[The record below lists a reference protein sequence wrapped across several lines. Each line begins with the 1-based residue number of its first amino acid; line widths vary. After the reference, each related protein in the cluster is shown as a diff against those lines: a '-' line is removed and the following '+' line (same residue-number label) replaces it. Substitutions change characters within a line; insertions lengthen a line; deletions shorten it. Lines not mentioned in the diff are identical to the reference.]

1 MKKNFTTFKSA
12 LIFICAF
19 LLMQFGNAQ
28 RIDIAGW
35 NFPINPGAVN
45 TYTADCGSGT
55 IYLDGTHGS
64 SAWTVG
70 LSNNESDAASYNYS
84 GVWISSTSISACGV
98 TTSTK
103 SITFCGNNGNSA
115 VIVVST
121 NNLKDIMMSYDTQ
134 VSGSGARNVV
144 WSHSTDGVNFEDDTT
159 FYYTN
164 SSTFKTSHIVDF
176 TGAVG
181 LNNQDSIYL
190 RITLNDASATNGSYR
205 LDNILITGES
215 NVPTTQQ
222 PVFSVTG
229 GNTCTPIDVTITSEE
244 GANIYYTTDGTD
256 PDDMNGTPYTGPVHI
271 AATTTLRA
279 VAYAPGL
286 AVSFE
291 ATATYTFPT
300 EVATI
305 SQFKSMDGD
314 FCMLT
319 CPVTAVFQNGS
330 YLFVEDE
337 AHTGLCIYGNV
348 GANFVN
354 GDIITGGICGSNT
367 TYNAIIEM
375 GTPHLMNAVPTSGAP
390 VEPVSVTFAQLRNN
404 WNTYDSRLVTVS
416 GVTFQQS
423 TISSGASAYQKI
435 YQGGDSLG
443 CGNTF
448 NTIGTYTIPLST
460 ANVTGIT
467 INNATIKRISP
478 RNASDIADLMPSI
491 TIVSPSEGLV
501 IEQGTAVHVDVDIE
515 NFSFE
520 NGCMVEGKLL
530 INGQPV
536 TTQYLHSGSE
546 LNYFENMN
554 LAQYMTTYGTYT
566 VIMSLVNADSTQF
579 TIPAIDSVHFIYQDV
594 YVAIET
600 SESSLSFTETGES
613 HTFTV
618 TAFRLNAPITVSVDN
633 SAFTVTP
640 TTLTQTAQAETVTV
654 TFTGSESA
662 TGTVTLTSGTT
673 TATVTLHAVIPI
685 DTLIYSVGF
694 EAAEGFAKTTT
705 YNNDNPAFFGP
716 EGQQWGVVHGSVS
729 STGAIVG
736 AQSMLMRFYGS
747 TTSAHFGH
755 TGYTYTNFDLRNVT
769 KVEFSAKTPNGLKL
783 RASFSHDGG
792 ENYEGDSLF
801 ATTGTPQRYTYYISD
816 SGQYNFVRVKFAVVL
831 PVDTPNGSIDVHI
844 DSVMVYGVLGI
855 EADIVET
862 PVISADAGIYMSPFN
877 ASITCETEGARIYYT
892 TDGTTPTENSTQY
905 TAPIEISNSCTLKAR
920 AFKGGFE
927 ASNTATAEYIF
938 PVSVATIAD
947 FKAAGALNDSVTYAI
962 TGDVTFVYRN
972 ARRIFIEDATGG
984 LLVYDEYNPVV
995 TGTYNEGDIISGGI
1009 IGTYTV
1015 FNGMQ
1020 ELIPTVDWAAAS
1032 GTATVTPTVVTAADI
1047 TGDFDTYEAR
1057 LVRINNGTFAEE
1069 ASFNTS
1075 DITDATFADGTGE
1088 VVFRNQFKTLDTTV
1102 NAGDTVD
1109 IIGLAS
1115 IYVLGGNTT
1124 YQIFPRTNADIIPV
1138 IADTT
1143 HPEDTVGIH
1152 TLDFVKL
1159 TVYPN
1164 PTSGEI
1170 TVTTDRD
1177 GGSLELLNAFGQVV
1191 YRANAPIYPMTINL
1205 SDKAAGLYFVRI
1217 ITDDQRIAIVKITKE

>member
-1 MKKNFTTFKSA
+1 MKKNFTKFKSA
-12 LIFICAF
+12 LMLICA
-19 LLMQFGNAQ
+19 LLFMQLGNAQ

-35 NFPINPGAVN
+35 TFPVNPGAVN
-45 TYTADCGSGT
+45 TYDADCGTGT

-70 LSNNESDAASYNYS
+70 LSNNESDAASFNYA
-84 GVWISSTSISACGV
+84 GVWLNNSSISACGV
-98 TTSTK
+98 TTTGK
-103 SITFCGNNGNSA
+103 SITFCGNDGYSS

-121 NNLKDIMMSYDTQ
+121 SNLKSITMSYDTQ

-164 SSTFKTSHIVDF
+164 SSSFKTSHIVDF
-176 TGAVG
+176 TGATG
-181 LNNQDSIYL
+181 LNNQDSIFL
-190 RITLNDASATNGSYR
+190 RITLNGATAANGSYR

-222 PVFSVTG
+222 PVFSAQG
-229 GNTCTPIDVTITSEE
+229 GNTCTPLDVTITSEE
-244 GANIYYTTDGTD
+244 GASIYYTTDGTD
-256 PDDMNGTPYTGPVHI
+256 PDDVNGTLYAGPIHI

-291 ATATYTFPT
+291 TSAIYTFPT

-305 SQFKSMDGD
+305 SQFKSMDGT

-319 CPVTAVFQNGS
+319 CPVTAVFQNGN

-354 GDIITGGICGSNT
+354 GDVITGGICGSNT

-375 GTPHLMNAVPTSGAP
+375 ASPHLMNAVPTSGTP
-390 VEPVSVTFAQLRNN
+390 VEPVAVTFAQLRNN

-423 TISSGASAYQKI
+423 TIGSGSSAYQKI

-448 NTIGTYTIPLST
+448 STIGSYTIPVST

-478 RNASDIADLMPSI
+478 RNANDISDLMPSI

-515 NFSFE
+515 NFNFE
-520 NGCMVEGKLL
+520 NGSMVECQIILGEQSSL
-530 INGQPV
+530 
-536 TTQYLHSGSE
+536 QYLRSALE
-546 LNYFENMN
+546 LNYFENLN
-554 LAQYMTTYGTYT
+554 LAPYFSEYGEYT
-566 VIMSLVNADSTQF
+566 LVMSLVNADSTQF
-579 TIPAIDSVHFIYQDV
+579 AIPASDTVHFTFQDIYIS
-594 YVAIET
+594 IET
-600 SESSLSFTETGES
+600 SESSLSFAETGES
-613 HTFTV
+613 HTFTA
-618 TAFRLNAPITVSVDN
+618 TAFHLNDPITVTVDN
-633 SAFTVTP
+633 DAFTVTP
-640 TTLTQTAQAETVTV
+640 ATLSQTANGETVTV
-654 TFTGSESA
+654 TFTGSEST
-662 TGTVTLTSGTT
+662 TGTVILTSGTT
-673 TATVTLHAVIPI
+673 TATVALNAAIPI

-694 EAAEGFAKTTT
+694 EAAEGFERTTT
-705 YNNDNPAFFGP
+705 YNNDAPALFGP
-716 EGQQWGVVHGSVS
+716 EGQKWATVHGSVS
-729 STGAIVG
+729 TTGAIIG
-736 AQSMLMRFYGS
+736 SQSMLMRFYGS
-747 TTSAHFGH
+747 TSSPHFGH

-792 ENYEGDSLF
+792 ESYEGDSLF
-801 ATTGTPQRYTYYISD
+801 ATTGTTHRYTYYISD

-844 DSVMVYGVLGI
+844 DSVMVYGVTGI

-862 PVISADAGIYMSPFN
+862 PVITPGSDIYMNPVTV
-877 ASITCETEGARIYYT
+877 SIACATEGARIYYT
-892 TDGTTPTENSTQY
+892 TDGTTPTESSSQY
-905 TAPIEISNSCTLKAR
+905 TDPVEISSTCTFKAR
-920 AFKGGFE
+920 AFKGGYE
-927 ASNTATAEYIF
+927 ASSTATAEYTF
-938 PVSVATIAD
+938 PVTVATIAE
-947 FKAAGALNDSVTYAI
+947 FKASAALDNTATYAI
-962 TGDVTFVYRN
+962 TGDVTFVYRKD
-972 ARRIFIEDATGG
+972 RRIFIEDATGG
-984 LLVYDEYNPVV
+984 LLVYDNSNPVV
-995 TGTYNEGDIISGGI
+995 TGTYNEGDVISGGI
-1009 IGTYTV
+1009 IGTYSV
-1015 FNGMQ
+1015 YNGIQ
-1020 ELIPTVDWAAAS
+1020 EMTPSVDWAAAS

-1047 TGDFDTYEAR
+1047 AEDFATYEAR
-1057 LVRINNGTFAEE
+1057 LVRINSGTFAEE

-1075 DITDATFADGTGE
+1075 DITDATFSDGTGE
-1088 VVFRNQFKTLDTTV
+1088 VLFRNQFKTLDTTV

-1109 IIGLAS
+1109 IIGLVS
-1115 IYVLGGNTT
+1115 IYVSGGNTT

-1138 IADTT
+1138 VADTT

-1152 TLDFVKL
+1152 TLDFVNL

-1164 PTSGEI
+1164 PTAGEL
-1170 TVTTDRD
+1170 TVSSDRD

-1191 YRANAPIYPMTINL
+1191 YRCTSPVYPMTVNL
-1205 SDKAAGLYFVRI
+1205 SDKAAGLYFVRVV
-1217 ITDDQRIAIVKITKE
+1217 TDDQRIAIIKISKE